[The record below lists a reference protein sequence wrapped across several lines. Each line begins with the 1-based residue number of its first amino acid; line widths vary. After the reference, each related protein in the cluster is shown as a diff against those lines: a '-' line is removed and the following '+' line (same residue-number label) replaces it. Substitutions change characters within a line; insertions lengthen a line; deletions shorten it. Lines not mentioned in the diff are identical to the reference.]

1 MKIYYFFP
9 PTAILGLHQA
19 ITDVD
24 LVYLQQNTLMLNR
37 RLTGGGAI
45 LLGLPDTYSQV
56 GITIVARTDASI
68 PANLRGKFE
77 YFTPII
83 RDALKNLGLQPEID
97 NNFNIVIG
105 SKKIAGTGIYAE
117 ESAFLFHT
125 MILLGCDYRATA
137 RVLKI
142 PPNSSLEIIVQN
154 MREKVTTVLH
164 ELGRPI
170 AYKDVETAL
179 IGSLSRI
186 VGEPVEEGHYFKRE
200 ITECETL
207 LKAKYSSQD
216 WILGSSDTGSNVGA
230 CFVPVSP
237 PNRKKRVK
245 KIHEGS

>member
-1 MKIYYFFP
+1 MKIYYFSP

-19 ITDVD
+19 VPDVD
-24 LVYLQQNTLMLNR
+24 LAYLRQNTLTLNR

-45 LLGLPDTYSQV
+45 LLGLPNAYSQI
-56 GITIVARTDASI
+56 GITIVARTEANL
-68 PANLRGKFE
+68 PANLRGKFD

-83 RDALKNLGLQPEID
+83 RDALKNVGLQPEID

-125 MILLGCDYRATA
+125 MILLDCDYRATA

-142 PPNSSLEIIVQN
+142 PPSSSLEVIVQN

-164 ELGRPI
+164 ELGNNI
-170 AYKDVETAL
+170 DYKDVETAL
-179 IGSLSRI
+179 IESLSRI
-186 VGEPVEEGHYFKRE
+186 VGESVEEGHYFERE
-200 ITECETL
+200 ITESETL

-216 WILGSSDTGSNVGA
+216 WILGASDTGSNVGA
-230 CFVPVSP
+230 CFVPFTL
-237 PNRKKRVK
+237 PNPEKK
-245 KIHEGS
+245 G